1 MAQND
6 YYKELG
12 VEKNASADD
21 VKRAYRK
28 LAGENHPDRGGNADK
43 FKKVSEAYQ
52 VLSDPQKRS
61 QYDQYGQTF
70 DEAQRQGGFG
80 GAQGGL
86 GGMGGNPFEGFGG
99 FGGAQGGGIDFD
111 IGDIFSDIFG
121 GTQQR
126 NERRARGVDLEMPL
140 SISFEEAAFGVEKKI
155 DLERKDT
162 CPRCGGNGAEPGTK
176 VMTCPKCHG
185 QGAIRTTK
193 RTIFGAMQSQ
203 TTCDR
208 CEGMGKIPETPCT
221 ECKGNG
227 VKRMRKTVS
236 VKIPAGIDNG
246 QRIRVSGEGE
256 AGYRG
261 SPTGDLY
268 LNINVAP
275 SKEFHREG
283 SDLHRSAQITFVQA
297 ALGDT
302 LEVPTIE
309 PNGKSTVKIKIPNG
323 TPSGKVFRVSGK
335 GVDRLGHSG
344 RGDLY
349 VTVNVHVPE
358 KLSRRQKEYLKGF
371 EEVE

>member
-21 VKRAYRK
+21 IKRAFRK
-28 LAGENHPDRGGNADK
+28 LAGESHPDRGGNADK

-80 GAQGGL
+80 GGM
-86 GGMGGNPFEGFGG
+86 GGMSGNPFEGFGG
-99 FGGAQGGGIDFD
+99 FGGAQGGGIEFD

-162 CPRCGGNGAEPGTK
+162 CPRCAGNGAEPGTK
-176 VMTCPKCHG
+176 VVTCPKCHG

-221 ECKGNG
+221 ECKGSG

-268 LNINVAP
+268 LNINVSP
-275 SKEFHREG
+275 SREFHREG
-283 SDLHRSAQITFVQA
+283 SDLYRNAQISFVQA

-309 PNGKSTVKIKIPNG
+309 PDGKSTVKIKIPNG

-344 RGDLY
+344 RGDLF
-349 VTVNVHVPE
+349 VTVDVHVPE
-358 KLSRRQKEYLKGF
+358 KLSKKQKEYLKGF
-371 EEVE
+371 EELE